1 MKNAFLLAI
10 KSIWINKT
18 RSFLTTLGV
27 IIGVGSV
34 VMLTSIGTGLSAF
47 VEEQFDALG
56 ANTVL
61 IYPGDVFGEDKS
73 FSQEA
78 RLSAFS
84 NSRIK
89 LKHVK
94 EVRKLREYVDI
105 VVPLTTK
112 QENVSYRDASQV
124 TGVLGVTYEYPL
136 AQNAIQPEKGRFFTA
151 DEENSNK
158 KVAVIGYSIADEMFG
173 TIDPIG
179 KKLKIGSSNYKIV
192 GVMEES
198 GAGSF
203 GGPSIDTYVY
213 IPINMA
219 FKQFD
224 TSTIFE
230 VIVKTKSTDNI
241 PDAIRAIET
250 TLLKSFDEDEFSVF
264 EQSDILETIQ
274 SVLGA
279 LTIGLGGISSISLF
293 VGGIGI
299 MNIMLVTVT
308 ERTREI
314 GLRKALGATPNM
326 IMVQFLF
333 ESALLSILG
342 GTIGMLLAFLG
353 TWAMQSFIPAKITPE
368 SVAIAFGVSMAVGL
382 IFGAAPAR
390 RAANLSPIEALRYE

>member
-1 MKNAFLLAI
+1 MKNAFLLAV

-34 VMLTSIGTGLSAF
+34 VLLTSIGTGLSSF
-47 VEEQFDALG
+47 VQEQFDALG

-61 IYPGDVFGEDKS
+61 IYPGDIFGEDGS
-73 FSQEA
+73 FSRDSQ
-78 RLSAFS
+78 LSAFS
-84 NSRIK
+84 NSKIKMSDVQDVRRI
-89 LKHVK
+89 
-94 EVRKLREYVDI
+94 REYVDI

-112 QENVSYRDASQV
+112 QESVSYRDASKIAGIIG
-124 TGVLGVTYEYPL
+124 TTYEYND
-136 AQNAIQPEKGRFFTA
+136 AQTNITPEIGRFFTKS
-151 DEENSNK
+151 EEESNK
-158 KVAVIGYSIADEMFG
+158 KVAILGFAIADELFG

-179 KKLKIGSSNYKIV
+179 KKVKIGSSSYTVV

-198 GAGSF
+198 GAGNF

-213 IPINMA
+213 IPIDLA
-219 FKQFD
+219 FRQFD
-224 TSTIFE
+224 NNTIFE

-241 PDAIRAIET
+241 PESIAAIENK
-250 TLLKSFDEDEFSVF
+250 LLEKFKEDEFSVF

-274 SVLGA
+274 SILGA
-279 LTIGLGGISSISLF
+279 LTVGLGGISGISLV

-326 IMVQFLF
+326 IMIQFLI
-333 ESALLSILG
+333 ESALLSVLG
-342 GTIGMLLAFLG
+342 GTIGLMIAFLG
-353 TWAMQSFIPAKITPE
+353 TWAIQSFVPAKITLE
-368 SVAIAFGVSMAVGL
+368 SVILAFGVSMVVGL
-382 IFGAAPAR
+382 VFGAAPAR